1 MERKPRCPICNNTD
15 LMRIFSK
22 ESSPKYNLERHF
34 DRDSALGVQKGRIE
48 FYLCQK
54 CLFVFNAAFDEM
66 GMDYAVDYE
75 NSRSNSKY
83 FQEYL
88 IQTCKTLDEVFSV
101 RNKTVVEI
109 GCGDGQF
116 LNELRRRYNF
126 DGYGYDPSLNT
137 NMINRSIGNKYAQD
151 LHFVQGYYRSGSLD
165 TVPEIIILRHVVEHQ
180 KNPNS
185 FFESILS
192 MPEDGRATNI
202 YIEVP
207 AWEWIVDNNWI
218 LAFCY
223 EHCSY
228 YSRFSLEEIMHE
240 YHYTAKKISFGF
252 ANEYLQ
258 YYGVNQGDLNKP
270 CLREKNDSVRQSII
284 EKSLRFGGRMQVIL
298 DSLKMQ
304 LNDLWGEAVLWG
316 ASGKGTTLLN
326 ILDINH
332 DKLAYVVDS
341 NPRRHNTYVPGT
353 GQLVVA
359 PEFLKTLK
367 PKYILMTNS
376 SYENE
381 IGEQLASFGLHPDFV
396 FMDRMIKDI

>member
-1 MERKPRCPICNNTD
+1 MD

-22 ESSPKYNLERHF
+22 ESLPKYNLERHF

-54 CLFVFNAAFDEM
+54 CLFVFNAAFGET

-137 NMINRSIGNKYAQD
+137 NMISRSIGNKYAQD

-165 TVPEIIILRHVVEHQ
+165 TVPEIIILRHIVEHQ
-180 KNPNS
+180 KNPTS

-218 LAFCY
+218 LAFSY

-228 YSRFSLEEIMHE
+228 NSQFSIDTILGL
-240 YHYTAKKISFGF
+240 YGYVAKKILFSFAG
-252 ANEYLQ
+252 EYLQ
-258 YYGVNQGDLNKP
+258 YYGMHQSNQDQERTNT
-270 CLREKNDSVRQSII
+270 EKNSSVKQSII
-284 EKSLRFGGRMQVIL
+284 KKSLQFTMHVPYVL
-298 DSLKMQ
+298 MNLKKY
-304 LNDLWGEAVLWG
+304 LEDFSDNAVLWG

-326 ILDINH
+326 ILNIDYNQ
-332 DKLAYVVDS
+332 LAYVVDS
-341 NPRRHNTYVPGT
+341 NPKRHNTYIPGT

-359 PEFLKTLK
+359 PDFLREMR
-367 PKYILMTNS
+367 PKYIFLTNS
-376 SYENE
+376 NYKNE
-381 IGEQLASFGLHPDFV
+381 IKEELDRLGLHPEFV
-396 FMDRMIKDI
+396 LIDQIIKKI